1 MLQLPI
7 AMNFFSFSG
16 SDKISLSLDL
26 VMWEIW
32 LPFSM
37 PISMIKGKLSLP
49 FLDFAAPPDGTRLD
63 SRVPKAVIAFFNS
76 AVATRVA
83 DASSTKGFR
92 SAVLAL
98 ACSRLTCCNR
108 PREAKPQAPDCATMS
123 RNMIKEK
130 NIYIDVDSITSIT
143 NEQ

>member
-1 MLQLPI
+1 MVSVWKTCWDSSALIKKGMLQLPI

-37 PISMIKGKLSLP
+37 PISMIKGKLSLL

-63 SRVPKAVIAFFNS
+63 NRVPKAVIAFFNS

-108 PREAKPQAPDCATMS
+108 PREVK
-123 RNMIKEK
+123 RNPRLQTAQQCL
-130 NIYIDVDSITSIT
+130 V
-143 NEQ
+143 